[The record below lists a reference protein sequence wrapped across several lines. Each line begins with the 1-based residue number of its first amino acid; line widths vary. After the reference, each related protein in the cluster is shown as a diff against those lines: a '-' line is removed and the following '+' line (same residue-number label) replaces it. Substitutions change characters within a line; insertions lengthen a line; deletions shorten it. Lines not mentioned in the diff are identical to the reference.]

1 MQLIKRIFGKLTL
14 IRLVE
19 VISSGC
25 LSAMFIVVLL
35 GVFSRYGMAS
45 AIRWSEELAR
55 YLMIYMVF
63 IGSTLSFRAEKHPAL
78 TFLIDKLPER
88 LRYYW
93 DYAIDFLVVAVLFLI
108 IYGGIQQ
115 FEGPIG
121 RSPALRVR
129 YTWVYLSIPLGGGA
143 MLLERSIRIISRI
156 RQSPGRG
163 THES

>member
-1 MQLIKRIFGKLTL
+1 MQLIKRISGRLTL

-19 VISSGC
+19 LVSSGC
-25 LSAMFIVVLL
+25 LAVMFVVVML

-63 IGSTLSFRAEKHPAL
+63 LGSTLSFRAKKHPAL
-78 TFLIDKLPER
+78 NFLIDKLPPR
-88 LRYYW
+88 LRLFW
-93 DYAIDFLVVAVLFLI
+93 DFAIDFLIVAVLLLL
-108 IYGGIQQ
+108 IYGGIEK

-129 YTWVYLSIPLGGGA
+129 YTWVYLAIPLGGVA
-143 MLLERSIRIISRI
+143 MLIERCKRIVLRF
-156 RQSPGRG
+156 RQSRGREQ
-163 THES
+163 HES

>member
-1 MQLIKRIFGKLTL
+1 MQLIKRILGKLTL

-19 VISSGC
+19 FISSGC
-25 LSAMFIVVLL
+25 LAAMFVVVML

-63 IGSTLSFRAEKHPAL
+63 LGSTLSFRAEKHPAL
-78 TFLIDKLPER
+78 TFLIDKLSER
-88 LRYYW
+88 QRRIW
-93 DYAIDFLVVAVLFLI
+93 DFAIDFLVVAVLVLLI
-108 IYGGIQQ
+108 NGGIQK

-129 YTWVYLSIPLGGGA
+129 YTWVYLAIPLGGGA
-143 MLLERSIRIISRI
+143 MLLERSMRIVSRI
-156 RQSPGRG
+156 RQLLGRG